1 MIPAVRRTLSRMRIQ
16 YASDL
21 HLEFRGGP
29 FSALLKPAAPILV
42 LAGDVGRPDK
52 PEYRNFLQYCSRNW
66 DHTIV
71 IAGNHEFYNDRT
83 LADWIRF
90 PPQTVSQ
97 RADMCIAAAAEFS
110 NVHFLQQERKVID
123 GVAFLGA
130 TLWTDLRDSADAL
143 TAETRMNDYRV
154 IAETLDKPITAALVN
169 RWHWEDRTW
178 LLREIA
184 ACAEEAR
191 PAVVVTHHLPSFQ
204 LIATRFAGA
213 GRINAAFASDVEEL
227 IKPPVTAWI
236 AGHTHV
242 GAHAHINGVQ
252 ICVNPAGY
260 PSEALS
266 STGYCRELF
275 LEISTELAGGSAGG
289 AADFRDPM
297 LVAASGS
304 LDDSEAS
311 PSSPAPQTR
320 EVRTQSLESVEML

>member
-1 MIPAVRRTLSRMRIQ
+1 MIPAVCRSLNRMRIQ

-29 FSALLKPAAPILV
+29 FPALLKPAAPILV

-52 PEYRNFLQYCSRNW
+52 PEYRNFLRYCSRNW
-66 DHTIV
+66 EHTV
-71 IAGNHEFYNDRT
+71 VVAGNHEYYNDRT
-83 LADWIRF
+83 KEWWARF
-90 PPQTVSQ
+90 PPHTTTQ
-97 RADMCIAAAAEFS
+97 RRDMCATAAAEFP
-110 NVHFLQQERKVID
+110 NVYFLQQGRKVID

-130 TLWTDLRDSADAL
+130 TLWTDLSDPKDAL
-143 TAETRMNDYRV
+143 TAETRMSDFHV
-154 IAETLDKPITAALVN
+154 ITETGSAPIMAADVN
-169 RWHWEDRTW
+169 RSHWEDRMW

-204 LIATRFAGA
+204 LIAARFAGA

-227 IKPPVTAWI
+227 IKPPVAAWI
-236 AGHTHV
+236 SGHTHV

-252 ICVNPAGY
+252 VCVNPVGY
-260 PSEALS
+260 PSEARS
-266 STGYCRELF
+266 STGYCKELF
-275 LEISTELAGGSAGG
+275 LEISTELTGGSAGG

-304 LDDSEAS
+304 LDDLEAN
-311 PSSPAPQTR
+311 PSSPAPR
-320 EVRTQSLESVEML
+320 RSEVRAQSLESVEML

>member
-1 MIPAVRRTLSRMRIQ
+1 MLSAVSRTLNRMRIQ

-29 FSALLKPAAPILV
+29 FPPLLKPAAPILV

-66 DHTIV
+66 EHTVIV
-71 IAGNHEFYNDRT
+71 AGNHEFYNDKGSAMWRH
-83 LADWIRF
+83 F
-90 PPQTVSQ
+90 PPHTVTQ
-97 RADMCIAAAAEFS
+97 RLDMCKAVAAELA

-123 GVAFLGA
+123 GVAFLGT
-130 TLWTDLRDSADAL
+130 TLWTDLRDPKDAL
-143 TAETRMNDYRV
+143 TAETRMNDYRL
-154 IAETLDKPITAALVN
+154 IAERVDTPITAPLVN
-169 RWHWEDRTW
+169 RWHWDDRTW

-204 LIATRFAGA
+204 LIASRFAGA

-227 IKPPVTAWI
+227 VKPPVAAWI

-252 ICVNPAGY
+252 VCVNPVGY
-260 PSEALS
+260 PGEELRGV
-266 STGYCRELF
+266 TGYCRELF
-275 LEISTELAGGSAGG
+275 LEISTELSVG

-304 LDDSEAS
+304 LDDSAAS
-311 PSSPAPQTR
+311 PSSPAPQR
-320 EVRTQSLESVEML
+320 RGARAQSSDSVEML

>member
-1 MIPAVRRTLSRMRIQ
+1 MIPAVCRTLSRMRIQ

-29 FSALLKPAAPILV
+29 FSALLKPVAPILV

-52 PEYRNFLQYCSRNW
+52 PEYRNFLNYCSRNW
-66 DHTIV
+66 EHTV
-71 IAGNHEFYNDRT
+71 LIAGNHEFYNDRG
-83 LADWIRF
+83 AHN
-90 PPQTVSQ
+90 QTVTQ
-97 RADMCIAAAAEFS
+97 RLDMCTTAATGFS
-110 NVHFLQQERKVID
+110 NIHFLQQGRKVIN

-130 TLWTDLRDSADAL
+130 TLWTDLRDPADAL

-154 IAETLDKPITAALVN
+154 IADRLDKPITTALVN
-169 RWHWEDRTW
+169 RWHWEDRMW

-204 LIATRFAGA
+204 LIAARFANA

-227 IKPPVTAWI
+227 IKPPVAAWI

-252 ICVNPAGY
+252 VCVNPAGY
-260 PSEALS
+260 PSEAT
-266 STGYCRELF
+266 TGYCRELF

-297 LVAASGS
+297 LVAASES
-304 LDDSEAS
+304 LAAWEVS
-311 PSSPAPQTR
+311 PSSPAPQMHGAR
-320 EVRTQSLESVEML
+320 KQSSESVEML